1 MASADRARAVKRVA
15 VMQPY
20 FLPYAGYFR
29 LFHEVDEFVVYDC
42 VQFPRRGRVHRTEV
56 PGPSG
61 AVEWLTL
68 PLLRQPREVR
78 IMDLRFAPDA
88 RTRFDERLE
97 RLPVMRSPTGPA
109 AARVADLL
117 RGPLDDVVG
126 FIESGLGL
134 ACELLG
140 LPFRVTRSSA
150 LDIDP
155 SVRGQ
160 ERLLAVAVGR
170 GATTYV
176 NAPGGVALYDADRF
190 RDHDIELRFL
200 APYEGAYRYLLPAL
214 LTVDP
219 VAIAADVRATT
230 HLIDAPERT

>member
-1 MASADRARAVKRVA
+1 MAGADPGPVAKRVA

-20 FLPYAGYFR
+20 FLPYAGYLR

-61 AVEWLTL
+61 AIEWLTL
-68 PLLRQPREVR
+68 PLVHQPRDVR

-88 RTRFDERLE
+88 RERLGE
-97 RLPVMRSPTGPA
+97 RLDRLPVMRSPSGPA
-109 AARVADLL
+109 AVRLSDLL
-117 RGPLDDVVG
+117 RGPLEDVVG

-140 LPFRVTRSSA
+140 LPFRVTRSST

-160 ERLLAVAVGR
+160 ERVLAVAVGR

-176 NAPGGVALYDADRF
+176 NAPGGVALYDAARF
-190 RDHDIELRFL
+190 RDHGIELRFL

-214 LTVDP
+214 MTVDP
-219 VAIAADVRATT
+219 EAIAADVRATSQ
-230 HLIDAPERT
+230 LIDEPPPT